1 MQQKLFILTLISL
14 TLITMSWTSEDNWQA
29 KVDAEVL
36 AALENGN
43 TTDFLIYMN
52 EQSDISAA
60 KSLTTKN
67 EKGQYVYTHLRET
80 ARNAQAEIVAELEA
94 QSAAYRSYWVI
105 NALWAKGDIALVETL
120 AQRADVQSIISNPN
134 IQMEAPIEMNLA
146 PNNTKNNAIEW
157 GLEMVNADDVWAMGY
172 HGEGVIIGG
181 QDTGYD
187 WTHPAIQTKYRGWN
201 DGADPEHNYNWHD
214 AIHEENPNTGEG
226 NPCGFDV
233 DFPCDDHSH
242 GTHTMGTMVGD
253 DGEGNQIGVAPAARW
268 IACRNMEQGW
278 GTPATYIECFEWF
291 IAPTDLNGENPDPTQ
306 APHVFA
312 NSWSCP
318 ESEGCNTSNFEVM
331 EQVVNNV
338 KTAGIVVV
346 VSAGNNGNQCAT
358 VSAPAAMYENSFSV
372 GATRPNDTIAGFSSR
387 GPVEVDGSGRLKP
400 NISAPGTGVR
410 SSVLGDGYQAWSGTS
425 MAGPHVAG
433 VVALLISAKP
443 ELAGQVDEIEDILE
457 QSAAAKLTD
466 ENCGGI
472 PGTDVPN
479 NTYGYGRIDALA
491 AVNLALGI
499 TDTEPVTI
507 IVPGVYVYPNP
518 FADNLDI
525 EFSETVQ
532 QATIRLYNANGQLI
546 VQENIASVRRHTINT
561 ATLVHGVYFYQV
573 EWEGETTNGKLM
585 K

>member
-1 MQQKLFILTLISL
+1 
-14 TLITMSWTSEDNWQA
+14 MSWTNDDNWRS
-29 KVDAEVL
+29 KVDHEVL
-36 AALENGN
+36 AVVENGG
-43 TTDFLIYMN
+43 TVDFLVYMN

-80 ARNAQAEIVAELEA
+80 ALASQVGLVAQLEA
-94 QSAAYRSYWVI
+94 QGAEYRSYWVV
-105 NALWAKGDIALVETL
+105 NALWAKGDLALVETL
-120 AQRADVQSIISNPN
+120 AQRTDVQSIIANPSL
-134 IQMEAPIEMNLA
+134 QMEAPVEMNTEVD
-146 PNNTKNNAIEW
+146 NSKNNVVEW
-157 GLEMVNADDVWAMGY
+157 GLQMINADDVWAMGY

-187 WTHPAIQTKYRGWN
+187 WTHPAIQAKYRGWN
-201 DGADPEHNYNWHD
+201 DGADADHNYNWHD
-214 AIHEENPNTGEG
+214 AIHEENPNTDEG

-253 DGEGNQIGVAPAARW
+253 DDAGNQIGVAPAASW

-291 IAPTDLNGENPDPTQ
+291 IAPTDLSGENSDPTK

-318 ESEGCNTSNFEVM
+318 ESEGCNSSNFEVM

-338 KTAGIVVV
+338 KSAGIVVV
-346 VSAGNNGNQCAT
+346 VSAGNGGNQCGT
-358 VSAPAAMYENSFSV
+358 VDRPAAMYENSFSV

-400 NISAPGTGVR
+400 NICAPGTSIR
-410 SSVLGDGYQAWSGTS
+410 SSVLGDGYAAWNGTS

-457 QSAAAKLTD
+457 QSAAPKYTD
-466 ENCGGI
+466 ENCGGV
-472 PGTDVPN
+472 PGTNVPN
-479 NTYGYGRIDALA
+479 NTYGFGRIDALA

-499 TDTEPVTI
+499 TDTEPLTI
-507 IVPGVYVYPNP
+507 AVPGVYVYPNP
-518 FADNLDI
+518 FMDNLNI
-525 EFSETVQ
+525 EFFKTIEQV
-532 QATIRLYNANGQLI
+532 TIRLYSSNGQLI
-546 VQENIASVRRHTINT
+546 TQETLQSVERHTIST
-561 ATLVHGVYFYQV
+561 SALAQGVYFYQV
-573 EWEGETTNGKLM
+573 EWDGKVIENGKVV